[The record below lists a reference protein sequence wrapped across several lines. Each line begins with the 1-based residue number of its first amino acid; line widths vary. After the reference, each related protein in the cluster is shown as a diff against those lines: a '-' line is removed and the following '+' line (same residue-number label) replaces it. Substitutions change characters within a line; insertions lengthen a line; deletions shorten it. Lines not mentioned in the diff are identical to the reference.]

1 MDKNTRRFASYWRN
15 SLADAESGKGAFE
28 RKDAD
33 KFTRWMD
40 ITTGR
45 LDDKTVRAFFEGEDE
60 SVKTVEVLLRPKVWI
75 RLIKHGKE
83 RTAGAPGIVTPLVT
97 SALVN
102 REGFLF
108 PIAPATIP
116 RDLLEPLPKG
126 TFSIGEIVQ
135 YDKYKTT
142 HNTSTFGDDDE
153 QERRNETD
161 EQRTERY
168 EKYRHQWEKYLKQ
181 ADELLENVAGRWSAS
196 HEQYE
201 PAGYGYVIKAN
212 QPGGASIHILPL
224 YDHLLMSKKEVPLL
238 VRLAS
243 MEMPSVEPPLAAN
256 AKFSERL
263 GHSGDE
269 FPLAVAQR
277 DALSHYL
284 TLQSG
289 DILAVNGPPGTG
301 KTTLVLSIIATEWA
315 RAALDKTEPP
325 VVIAT
330 STNNQAVTNIIEA
343 FGKDFSTGTGV
354 MAGRWLPELKS
365 YGVYFP
371 SSGRKA
377 DAAKKY
383 QTDDFF
389 NRVESLEYVEDA
401 QIFYLEKARAA
412 FPLADCSSPE
422 RVVDLLHECLTRQ
435 SAQLKKIEPAW
446 DSLNRIRQERNAI
459 SEDLDQYIQDN
470 NTSLLGCANEIAF
483 LTQGKKQWQ
492 QYRAGESMVY
502 AFFSWIPAI
511 RTKRQYQIN
520 NFLDETF
527 GIRMIPFQGTAPE
540 GIDAFIDGLIAQAQ
554 KEQDRYQQQIDL
566 AQDVSQREREAAR
579 CWHDLTHSL
588 GHASEEELSL
598 TGADELAD
606 MQIRFPSFL
615 LATHYWEGRWL
626 MDMDAID
633 NIQKEKGL
641 KGAKTI
647 KARWQRRM
655 KLTPCVVMTCYMLPH
670 HMVIREHIGG
680 AKKFDDSY
688 LYNFADLLIVDE
700 AGQVLPEVAAASFA
714 LAKKALVI
722 GDTEQIAPIWNSVP
736 AIDIGNMMEENIL
749 SGGTQEELMDAYA
762 LMCDSGKSA
771 ASGSVMKMA
780 QFTSRYQYDP
790 DLARGMYLY
799 EHRRCFDNII
809 GYCNALCYHGK
820 LQPKRG
826 TEKETLLPA
835 MGYLHIDGLG
845 QQANSG
851 SRYNAFEAETIAAW
865 LAARKEEIE
874 HHYDKPLHKVVGVVT
889 PFSAQVNSIKMALCK
904 QGINCSGDE
913 DSLTV
918 GTVHSL
924 QGAERAIVIFS
935 PVYSKHEDGGFID
948 SDSSMLNVAVS
959 RAKDSFLVFGD
970 MDLFE
975 IQPGSSP
982 RGLLAKYLFSSDSNA
997 LQFEFQERKDLS
1009 ATQTQI
1015 STLHGVE
1022 QHDTFLNQTFG
1033 SIGKNI
1039 TIVSPWLTWQKLEQ
1053 TGFLKSMIQAR
1064 SRGIDITVVTDRNY
1078 NTEHVDYEKRKE
1090 KQQGLNAAL
1099 EKLNEMGI
1107 ATKLVNR
1114 VHSKIVI
1121 GDDGLLCV
1129 GSFNWF
1135 SATRDEKYQR
1145 YDTSMVYR
1153 GQSLKGE
1160 IKTIYAS
1167 LEQRQCSSVALVGR

>member
-1 MDKNTRRFASYWRN
+1 MDRNTQGFASYWRN

-33 KFTRWMD
+33 KFTRWID

-45 LDDKTVRAFFEGEDE
+45 LDEEIVRAFFEGEGDT
-60 SVKTVEVLLRPKVWI
+60 VKTVEVILRPKAWN
-75 RLIKHGKE
+75 RLLKHGKE
-83 RTAGAPGIVTPLVT
+83 RTAGAPAIVTPLVT
-97 SALVN
+97 YALLN

-108 PIAPATIP
+108 PTAPSTIP
-116 RDLLEPLPKG
+116 RDLLEPLPQG
-126 TFSIGEIVQ
+126 TFSIGEMEQ

-142 HNTSTFGDDDE
+142 HNSATFGVDDE
-153 QERRNETD
+153 QEHREETD
-161 EQRTERY
+161 EQRSERRARY
-168 EKYRHQWEKYLKQ
+168 QQLWQKYLT
-181 ADELLENVAGRWSAS
+181 ETNNLLENVAGKWVAT

-201 PAGYGYVIKAN
+201 SAGYGYIIKAN

-224 YDHLLMSKKEVPLL
+224 YDHLLMCKKEVPLL
-238 VRLAS
+238 SRFASTVR
-243 MEMPSVEPPLAAN
+243 PPVELLLAAN

-263 GHSGDE
+263 GYSGDE
-269 FPLAVAQR
+269 FPLAAAQR
-277 DALSHYL
+277 DALNHYL
-284 TLQSG
+284 TQQPG

-315 RAALDKTEPP
+315 RAALNKTEPP

-343 FGKDFSTGTGV
+343 FGKDFATGSGA

-365 YGVYFP
+365 YGAYFP

-377 DAAKKY
+377 EAVKKY

-401 QIFYLEKARAA
+401 QVFYLERARAA
-412 FPLADCSSPE
+412 FPSKECSSPE
-422 RVVDLLHECLTRQ
+422 RVVDLLHECITEH
-435 SAQLKKIEPAW
+435 SVQLKQIEPAW
-446 DSLNRIRQERNAI
+446 SSLNCIRQERIAI
-459 SEDLDQYIQDN
+459 SEDLHQYIQDKS
-470 NTSLLGCANEIAF
+470 TLLLDSTNEIAL
-483 LTQGKKQWQ
+483 LTLGKKQWQ
-492 QYRAGESMVY
+492 QYRADESMVY
-502 AFFSWIPAI
+502 AFFAWIPI
-511 RTKRQYQIN
+511 VRTKRHYQIN
-520 NFLDETF
+520 LFLDATF
-527 GIRMIPFQGTAPE
+527 GTRMATFQGSAPE
-540 GIDAFIDGLIAQAQ
+540 DIDAYIDGLIALTQT
-554 KEQDRYQQQIDL
+554 EQGEYQQQIDL
-566 AQDVSQREREAAR
+566 AQDISRRESEAAR
-579 CWHDLTHSL
+579 RWHYLVQSL
-588 GHASEEELSL
+588 GHLGEEELSL
-598 TGADELAD
+598 AGADALAD
-606 MQIRFPSFL
+606 TQIRFPAFL

-626 MDMDAID
+626 MDMTAID
-633 NIQKEKGL
+633 NLQKEKGL
-641 KGAKTI
+641 KGARAI

-655 KLTPCVVMTCYMLPH
+655 KLTPCVVMTCYMLPRH
-670 HMVIREHIGG
+670 LAIREHVGG
-680 AKKFDDSY
+680 KTFDDSY

-700 AGQVLPEVAAASFA
+700 AGQVLPEVAATSFA

-722 GDTEQIAPIWNSVP
+722 GDTEQIAPIWNSLP
-736 AIDIGNMMEENIL
+736 AIDIGNMVEEKIL
-749 SGGTQEELMDAYA
+749 PGGTQEELTDAYA
-762 LMCDSGKSA
+762 LICASGKSA
-771 ASGSVMKMA
+771 ASGSVMKIA
-780 QFTSRYQYDP
+780 QFNSRYHYDP

-845 QQANSG
+845 QQANGG
-851 SRYNAFEAETIAAW
+851 SRYNTFEAETIAAW
-865 LAARKEEIE
+865 LAAHKEEIE
-874 HHYDKPLHKVVGVVT
+874 RHYDKLLHKVVGIVT
-889 PFSAQVNSIKMALCK
+889 PFSAQVNAIKAALHK
-904 QGINCSGDE
+904 LNINCNGDD

-924 QGAERAIVIFS
+924 QGAERAIVLFS

-982 RGLLAKYLFSSDSNA
+982 RGLLAKYLFASDSNA

-1009 ATQTQI
+1009 AAQTQI

-1022 QHDTFLNQTFG
+1022 QHDAFLNQTFG
-1033 SIGKNI
+1033 TIGKNI
-1039 TIVSPWLTWQKLEQ
+1039 TIVSPWLNWQKLEQ
-1053 TGFLKSMIQAR
+1053 TGFLTSMIHAR
-1064 SRGIDITVVTDRNY
+1064 SRGIDITVVTDRNF
-1078 NTEHVDYEKRKE
+1078 NTEHTDYEKRKD
-1090 KQQGLNAAL
+1090 KQQRLNDAV
-1099 EKLNEMGI
+1099 EKLNKMGI
-1107 ATKLVNR
+1107 TTKLVNR

-1121 GDDGLLCV
+1121 GDEGVLCV

-1135 SATRDEKYQR
+1135 SAAREEKYQR

-1153 GQSLKGE
+1153 GESLKGE
-1160 IKTIYAS
+1160 IKTIYSS
-1167 LEQRQCSSVALVGR
+1167 LEQRQL

>member
-1 MDKNTRRFASYWRN
+1 MDKNTQGFTSYWRN

-40 ITTGR
+40 ISTGR
-45 LDDKTVRAFFEGEDE
+45 LDEEVINAFFEGESDT
-60 SVKTVEVLLRPKVWI
+60 VKTVEVLLRPKAWI
-75 RLIKHGKE
+75 RQLKHGKE
-83 RTAGAPGIVTPLVT
+83 RTAGAPGIATPLVT
-97 SALVN
+97 SALLN

-108 PIAPATIP
+108 PTAPATIP

-126 TFSIGEIVQ
+126 TFSIGEMAQ
-135 YDKYKTT
+135 YDRYKTT
-142 HNTSTFGDDDE
+142 HNSTTFGEDDE
-153 QERRNETD
+153 QQRREEND
-161 EQRTERY
+161 EQRVKRY
-168 EKYRHQWEKYLKQ
+168 EKHQQQWQRYLT
-181 ADELLENVAGRWSAS
+181 ETNNLLESVAGKWIAT

-201 PAGYGYVIKAN
+201 PAGYGYIIKAN
-212 QPGGASIHILPL
+212 QPSGASLHILPL
-224 YDHLLMSKKEVPLL
+224 YDHLLMCKKEVPLL
-238 VRLAS
+238 ARFAS
-243 MEMPSVEPPLAAN
+243 TEMPPVELLLAAN

-284 TLQSG
+284 TQKQG

-315 RAALDKTEPP
+315 KAALNKTEPP

-343 FGKDFSTGTGV
+343 FGKDFAIGTGA

-365 YGVYFP
+365 YGAYFP

-377 DAAKKY
+377 EAVKKY

-401 QIFYLEKARAA
+401 QAFYLARARVA
-412 FPLADCSSPE
+412 FPSEECSSPE
-422 RVVDLLHECLTRQ
+422 RVVDLLHERLTEQ
-435 SAQLKKIEPAW
+435 SAQLKQIDSAW
-446 DSLNRIRQERNAI
+446 YSLSRIRQERSAI
-459 SEDLDQYIQDN
+459 SEDLDQYIQDKS
-470 NTSLLGCANEIAF
+470 TLLLDRTNEIAL
-483 LTQGKKQWQ
+483 LTLGKKQWQ
-492 QYRAGESMVY
+492 QYRAGESMMY
-502 AFFSWIPAI
+502 AFFSWIPAV
-511 RTKRQYQIN
+511 RTKRHYQIN
-520 NFLDETF
+520 LFLNTTF
-527 GIRMIPFQGTAPE
+527 GTRMAGFQGIAPE
-540 GIDAFIDGLIAQAQ
+540 GIDAYIDGLIAQTQ
-554 KEQDRYQQQIDL
+554 KEQGEYQQQIDL
-566 AQDVSQREREAAR
+566 AQDVSRRESAAVKHWR
-579 CWHDLTHSL
+579 QLTGAL
-588 GHASEEELSL
+588 GHSGEEELGLS
-598 TGADELAD
+598 GADELAD
-606 MQIRFPSFL
+606 TQIRFPAFL
-615 LATHYWEGRWL
+615 VATHYWEGRWL
-626 MDMDAID
+626 MDMAAID
-633 NIQKEKGL
+633 NLQKEKGRN
-641 KGAKTI
+641 GAKTV

-655 KLTPCVVMTCYMLPH
+655 KLTPCVVMTCYMLPY
-670 HMVIREHIGG
+670 HMKTSEFAGKG
-680 AKKFDDSY
+680 KPFDKSY
-688 LYNFADLLIVDE
+688 FYNLADLLIVDE

-722 GDTEQIAPIWNSVP
+722 GDTEQIAPIWNSLP
-736 AIDIGNMMEENIL
+736 GIDMGNMVEENIL
-749 SGGTQEELMDAYA
+749 PGGTQEELTDAYA

-771 ASGSVMKMA
+771 ASGSVMKVA
-780 QFTSRYQYDP
+780 QFNSRYQYDL
-790 DLARGMYLY
+790 DLVRGMYLY

-826 TEKETLLPA
+826 AQKETLLPA

-845 QQANSG
+845 QQTNGG
-851 SRYNAFEAETIAAW
+851 SRYNAFEAGTIAAW
-865 LAARKEEIE
+865 LASHKEEIE
-874 HHYDKPLHKVVGVVT
+874 RHYDKPLHKVVGVVT
-889 PFSAQVNSIKMALCK
+889 PFSAQVNAIKAALRK
-904 QGINCSGDE
+904 LDINCSGDE

-924 QGAERAIVIFS
+924 QGAERAIVLFS

-982 RGLLAKYLFSSDSNA
+982 RGLLAKYVFASDSNA

-1009 ATQTQI
+1009 AAQTQV

-1022 QHDTFLNQTFG
+1022 QHDAFLNQAFDTIVK
-1033 SIGKNI
+1033 SI

-1053 TGFLKSMIQAR
+1053 TGFLTSMIKAC
-1064 SRGIDITVVTDRNY
+1064 SRGINITVVTDRYY
-1078 NTEHVDYEKRKE
+1078 NTEHADYEKRKE
-1090 KQQGLNAAL
+1090 KQQRLHVAL

-1107 ATKLVNR
+1107 TTKLVER

-1121 GDDGLLCV
+1121 GDEGLLCV

-1135 SATRDEKYQR
+1135 SATREEKYQR

-1153 GQSLKGE
+1153 GESLKGE
-1160 IKTIYAS
+1160 INTIYTS
-1167 LEQRQCSSVALVGR
+1167 LEQRQL

>member
-1 MDKNTRRFASYWRN
+1 MDRNTQEFASYWRN

-33 KFTRWMD
+33 KFTRWID

-45 LDDKTVRAFFEGEDE
+45 LDEEIVRAFFEGEGDM
-60 SVKTVEVLLRPKVWI
+60 VKTVEVILRPKAWN
-75 RLIKHGKE
+75 RLLKHGKE
-83 RTAGAPGIVTPLVT
+83 RTAGAPAIVTPLVT
-97 SALVN
+97 YALLN

-108 PIAPATIP
+108 PTAPSTIP
-116 RDLLEPLPKG
+116 RDLLEPLPQG
-126 TFSIGEIVQ
+126 TFSIGEMEQ

-142 HNTSTFGDDDE
+142 HNSATFGVDDE
-153 QERRNETD
+153 QEHREETD
-161 EQRTERY
+161 EQRSERRARY
-168 EKYRHQWEKYLKQ
+168 QQLWQKYLT
-181 ADELLENVAGRWSAS
+181 ETNHLLENVAGKWVAT

-201 PAGYGYVIKAN
+201 SAGYGYIIKAN

-224 YDHLLMSKKEVPLL
+224 YDHLLMCKKEVPLL
-238 VRLAS
+238 SRFASTVR
-243 MEMPSVEPPLAAN
+243 PPVELLLAAN

-263 GHSGDE
+263 GYSGDE
-269 FPLAVAQR
+269 FPLAAAQR
-277 DALSHYL
+277 DALNHYL
-284 TLQSG
+284 TQQPG

-315 RAALDKTEPP
+315 RAALNKTEPP

-343 FGKDFSTGTGV
+343 FGKDFATGSGA

-365 YGVYFP
+365 YGAYFP

-377 DAAKKY
+377 DAVKKY

-401 QIFYLEKARAA
+401 QVFYLERARAA
-412 FPLADCSSPE
+412 FPSKECSSPE
-422 RVVDLLHECLTRQ
+422 RVVDLLHECITEH
-435 SAQLKKIEPAW
+435 SVQLKQIEPAW
-446 DSLNRIRQERNAI
+446 NSLNCIRQERIAI
-459 SEDLDQYIQDN
+459 SEDLHQYIQDKS
-470 NTSLLGCANEIAF
+470 TLLLDSTNEIAL
-483 LTQGKKQWQ
+483 LTLGKKQWQ
-492 QYRAGESMVY
+492 QYRADESMVY
-502 AFFSWIPAI
+502 AFFAWIPI
-511 RTKRQYQIN
+511 VRTKRHYQIN
-520 NFLDETF
+520 LFLDATF
-527 GIRMIPFQGTAPE
+527 GTRMATFQGSAPE
-540 GIDAFIDGLIAQAQ
+540 DIDAYIDGLIALAQ
-554 KEQDRYQQQIDL
+554 TDQGEYQQQIDL
-566 AQDVSQREREAAR
+566 AQDISRRESEAAR
-579 CWHDLTHSL
+579 RWHYLVQSL
-588 GHASEEELSL
+588 GHSGEEELSL
-598 TGADELAD
+598 AGADALAD
-606 MQIRFPSFL
+606 TQIRFPAFL

-626 MDMDAID
+626 MDMTAID
-633 NIQKEKGL
+633 NLQKEKGL
-641 KGAKTI
+641 KGARAI

-655 KLTPCVVMTCYMLPH
+655 KLTPCVVMTCYMLPRH
-670 HMVIREHIGG
+670 LAIREHVGG
-680 AKKFDDSY
+680 KTFDDSY

-722 GDTEQIAPIWNSVP
+722 GDTEQIAPIWNSLP
-736 AIDIGNMMEENIL
+736 AIDIGNMVEEKIL
-749 SGGTQEELMDAYA
+749 PGGTQEELTDAYA
-762 LMCDSGKSA
+762 LICASGKSA
-771 ASGSVMKMA
+771 ASGSVMKIA
-780 QFTSRYQYDP
+780 QFNSRYHYDP

-845 QQANSG
+845 QQANGG
-851 SRYNAFEAETIAAW
+851 SRYNTFEAETIAAW
-865 LAARKEEIE
+865 LAAHKEEIE
-874 HHYDKPLHKVVGVVT
+874 RHYDKLLHKVVGIVT
-889 PFSAQVNSIKMALCK
+889 PFSAQVNAIKAALHK
-904 QGINCSGDE
+904 LNINCNGDD

-924 QGAERAIVIFS
+924 QGAERAIVLFS

-982 RGLLAKYLFSSDSNA
+982 RGLLAKYLFASDSNA

-1009 ATQTQI
+1009 AAQTQI

-1022 QHDTFLNQTFG
+1022 QHDAFLNQTFG
-1033 SIGKNI
+1033 TIGKNI
-1039 TIVSPWLTWQKLEQ
+1039 TIVSPWLNWQKLEQ
-1053 TGFLKSMIQAR
+1053 TGFLTSMIHAR
-1064 SRGIDITVVTDRNY
+1064 SRGIDITVVTDRNF
-1078 NTEHVDYEKRKE
+1078 NTEHTDYEKRKD
-1090 KQQGLNAAL
+1090 KQQRLNDAV
-1099 EKLNEMGI
+1099 EKLNKMGI
-1107 ATKLVNR
+1107 TTKLVNR

-1121 GDDGLLCV
+1121 GDEGVLCV

-1135 SATRDEKYQR
+1135 SAAREEKYQR

-1153 GQSLKGE
+1153 GESLKGE
-1160 IKTIYAS
+1160 IKTIYSS
-1167 LEQRQCSSVALVGR
+1167 LEQRQL